1 MLPKTTVCTRSGFLS
16 SHPPLPHSVLS
27 ISVLVCVS
35 SLYICVL
42 LSVFVF
48 LCNTH
53 EHTHNYEH
61 TTHTHTPQTTDSTAE
76 RNEEQPAI
84 SEPPIKLVH
93 VLNPGEREYLSPN
106 LIGVQNIAMTFL
118 PLSMNFINIIDAFR
132 EIVNGVRYEILLNA
146 VDTKQKDADTICRLV
161 ILEKPW
167 LTTQWGDKH
176 RELVNSNC
184 SDIADNALDTDAGT
198 DLDPDQRAK
207 SLNDKYVSNS
217 IFNGGRRNELSDS
230 EMAQLEAQ
238 ILPSTQSKRQYS
250 SSSSSS
256 SGNSM
261 SDSGNSG
268 FITSSTGTIT
278 SSSSSTTATPQNT
291 PQADPTNEPTTSI
304 SVDEAAATGEAGEL
318 VEVDATPTTPA
329 AELNDNEKRWLDD
342 FLSVGAFNFEK
353 TIEQQRTELK
363 QQQQEQQQQEREQQQ
378 QQHEEEPQQGREQ
391 QQEQLP
397 VQEEQAQQAEVS
409 SS

>member
-1 MLPKTTVCTRSGFLS
+1 MYSVWVYVKP
-16 SHPPLPHSVLS
+16 HPTPPSPTLCF
-27 ISVLVCVS
+27 SVLVCVS
-35 SLYICVL
+35 TLYICVL

-48 LCNTH
+48 LCNKH
-53 EHTHNYEH
+53 EHTHTH
-61 TTHTHTPQTTDSTAE
+61 TTTNTRRTHTHTQTTDSTAE
-76 RNEEQPAI
+76 RNEEQQPI

-167 LTTQWGDKH
+167 ITTQWGDKH

-184 SDIADNALDTDAGT
+184 SDIADNALDTDAG
-198 DLDPDQRAK
+198 DLDPEQRAK

-250 SSSSSS
+250 INSS
-256 SGNSM
+256 SGNTR
-261 SDSGNSG
+261 SGST
-268 FITSSTGTIT
+268 TSSTIT
-278 SSSSSTTATPQNT
+278 SSSSSSSTTTTPQNT

-304 SVDEAAATGEAGEL
+304 SVDEPAATGEAGKL
-318 VEVDATPTTPA
+318 VEVEATPTTPA

-363 QQQQEQQQQEREQQQ
+363 QQQQQEQEREHQQQ
-378 QQHEEEPQQGREQ
+378 QQVEEEPQQGREQ

-397 VQEEQAQQAEVS
+397 VQEEEAQQAEVS

>member
-1 MLPKTTVCTRSGFLS
+1 MLPKTTVCTRPGLLS
-16 SHPPLPHSVLS
+16 IHPPLPHPSSPTLYF
-27 ISVLVCVS
+27 SVLVCVS

-48 LCNTH
+48 LCDTH
-53 EHTHNYEH
+53 EHAH
-61 TTHTHTPQTTDSTAE
+61 TTTNTRRTHTHSQTTDSTAE
-76 RNEEQPAI
+76 RNDEQPAI

-167 LTTQWGDKH
+167 ITTQWGDKH

-198 DLDPDQRAK
+198 DLDPEQRAK

-256 SGNSM
+256 NSRSG
-261 SDSGNSG
+261 SGNSG
-268 FITSSTGTIT
+268 ITTSST
-278 SSSSSTTATPQNT
+278 SSSTSTTATPQNT

-318 VEVDATPTTPA
+318 VEVDAKPTTPA

-363 QQQQEQQQQEREQQQ
+363 QQQQQEQEQQQ
-378 QQHEEEPQQGREQ
+378 EEPQQGREQ

-397 VQEEQAQQAEVS
+397 VQEEEAQQAEVS

>member
-1 MLPKTTVCTRSGFLS
+1 MCFAFCFCLF
-16 SHPPLPHSVLS
+16 LPH
-27 ISVLVCVS
+27 
-35 SLYICVL
+35 
-42 LSVFVF
+42 
-48 LCNTH
+48 TH
-53 EHTHNYEH
+53 EHTHTQLRTH
-61 TTHTHTPQTTDSTAE
+61 DARTHTHTQTTDSTAE
-76 RNEEQPAI
+76 RNEEQQPI

-167 LTTQWGDKH
+167 ITTQWGDKH

-184 SDIADNALDTDAGT
+184 SDIADNALDTDAGE
-198 DLDPDQRAK
+198 LDPEQRAK
-207 SLNDKYVSNS
+207 ALNDKYVSNS

-250 SSSSSS
+250 TSSSSSNSGNSRSGSGNSGSTTSSTSSSSSS
-256 SGNSM
+256 
-261 SDSGNSG
+261 
-268 FITSSTGTIT
+268 I
-278 SSSSSTTATPQNT
+278 STTTTPQNT

-318 VEVDATPTTPA
+318 VEVEATPTTPA

-363 QQQQEQQQQEREQQQ
+363 QQQQQQQQEQERGQQQ
-378 QQHEEEPQQGREQ
+378 GEEPQQGREQ

-397 VQEEQAQQAEVS
+397 VQEEEAQQAEVS

>member
-1 MLPKTTVCTRSGFLS
+1 MFCFLFLS
-16 SHPPLPHSVLS
+16 
-27 ISVLVCVS
+27 
-35 SLYICVL
+35 
-42 LSVFVF
+42 FF
-48 LCNTH
+48 ATNTNTH
-53 EHTHNYEH
+53 THTHNNNEH
-61 TTHTHTPQTTDSTAE
+61 TTHTHTQTTDSTAE
-76 RNEEQPAI
+76 RNEEQQPI

-167 LTTQWGDKH
+167 ITTQWGDKH

-184 SDIADNALDTDAGT
+184 SDIADNALDTDAG
-198 DLDPDQRAK
+198 DLDPEQRAK

-250 SSSSSS
+250 INSS
-256 SGNSM
+256 SGNNR
-261 SDSGNSG
+261 SGST
-268 FITSSTGTIT
+268 TSSTIT
-278 SSSSSTTATPQNT
+278 SSSSSTTTSTPQNT

-304 SVDEAAATGEAGEL
+304 SVDEPAATGEAGKL
-318 VEVDATPTTPA
+318 VEVEATPTTPA

-363 QQQQEQQQQEREQQQ
+363 QQQQQEQEREQQHQ
-378 QQHEEEPQQGREQ
+378 QQEVEEEPQQGREQ

-397 VQEEQAQQAEVS
+397 VQEEEDAQQAEVS

>member
-1 MLPKTTVCTRSGFLS
+1 MCFAFCFCLS
-16 SHPPLPHSVLS
+16 LQH
-27 ISVLVCVS
+27 
-35 SLYICVL
+35 
-42 LSVFVF
+42 
-48 LCNTH
+48 
-53 EHTHNYEH
+53 
-61 TTHTHTPQTTDSTAE
+61 THTHIHNYKHTHTQTTDSTAE
-76 RNEEQPAI
+76 EQAI
-84 SEPPIKLVH
+84 TEPPIKLVH

-118 PLSMNFINIIDAFR
+118 PLSMNFINIIDAYR

-184 SDIADNALDTDAGT
+184 SDVADNALDY
-198 DLDPDQRAK
+198 DPELRAK
-207 SLNDKYVSNS
+207 SLNDKYVSNT

-238 ILPSTQSKRQYS
+238 IVPTSQSK
-250 SSSSSS
+250 SSS
-256 SGNSM
+256 SGSR
-261 SDSGNSG
+261 DTGNSG
-268 FITSSTGTIT
+268 FIK
-278 SSSSSTTATPQNT
+278 SSTTPNT
-291 PQADPTNEPTTSI
+291 LLADPTNEPTTSI
-304 SVDEAAATGEAGEL
+304 SVDEASSPVAEAVEL
-318 VEVDATPTTPA
+318 SEAPTRTTTTTPT

-353 TIEQQRTELK
+353 TIEQQRSELK
-363 QQQQEQQQQEREQQQ
+363 QQQQEQEREQQQEQEREQQQ
-378 QQHEEEPQQGREQ
+378 EQQKEQ
-391 QQEQLP
+391 QQEQP
-397 VQEEQAQQAEVS
+397 QEQQESEQQQQAEVS